1 MTLKCAF
8 RREDFFCLF
17 VSPGY
22 SVSLAKMDLLLM
34 DMVELLLKENQNL
47 EEID

>member
-8 RREDFFCLF
+8 RREDFCLF

-34 DMVELLLKENQNL
+34 EMAELLLKENQNL